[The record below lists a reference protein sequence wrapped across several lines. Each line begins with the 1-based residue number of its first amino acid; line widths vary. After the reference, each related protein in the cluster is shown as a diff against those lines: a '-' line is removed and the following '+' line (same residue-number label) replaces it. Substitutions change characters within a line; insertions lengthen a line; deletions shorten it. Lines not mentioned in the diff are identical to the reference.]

1 MSTRLLYLLAIGF
14 ISVAIVFYLFNRE
27 KTQQVAVSHSEVDYS
42 ATNLVGLQTD
52 DQGLIQNQLYA
63 DNLRHYPQGD
73 RMQMDRISSVW
84 YKVGQPQTKLS
95 ADQGVSLQNNDK
107 VILTGH
113 VHVQQ
118 LATPAHAE
126 TNLYT
131 TELNGYPKTKK
142 VDTDHA
148 VTVQSAQSKLVS
160 QGVRADLN
168 NGQYEF
174 FKPRGIYVAAPRP

>member
-1 MSTRLLYLLAIGF
+1 MSTRLLYLLALGF
-14 ISVAIVFYLFNRE
+14 ISIAAVFYMFNRE
-27 KTQQVAVSHSEVDYS
+27 QTQQAIASHSEVDYS
-42 ATNLVGLQTD
+42 ASTIVGLQTD
-52 DQGLIQNQLYA
+52 DQGLIQNKLQA
-63 DNLRHYPQGD
+63 NTLRHYPQGD
-73 RMQMDRISSVW
+73 RIELDQLTSVW
-84 YKVGQPQTKLS
+84 YKLGQPQTQLN
-95 ADQGVSLQNNDK
+95 ADKGVSLKNNDK

-118 LATPAHAE
+118 LATSSHAE

-142 VDTDHA
+142 VDTDMQ
-148 VTVQSAQSKLVS
+148 VTVESSQSKLVS

-174 FKPRGIYVAAPRP
+174 FKPRGIYVSAPRP

>member
-1 MSTRLLYLLAIGF
+1 MSTRLLYLLALGF
-14 ISVAIVFYLFNRE
+14 ISVAAVFYMFNRE
-27 KTQQVAVSHSEVDYS
+27 KTQQAIASHSEVDYS
-42 ATNLVGLQTD
+42 ANTIVGLQTD
-52 DQGLIQNQLYA
+52 DQGFIQNQLHA
-63 DNLRHYPQGD
+63 DTLRHYPQGD
-73 RMQMDRISSVW
+73 RMELDRIASVW
-84 YKVGQPQTKLS
+84 YKHGQPQTKLS

-118 LATPAHAE
+118 LATPTHAE

-142 VDTDHA
+142 VDTDMQ
-148 VTVQSAQSKLVS
+148 VTVQSSQSKLVS